1 MNNDLELYHNILFIE
16 CPWLNHSV
24 SEKKFQELLHSV
36 SKENYNQQPLYEVA
50 FKKPLTPK
58 RKYYHALIDNEAKR
72 YLNTI
77 HSLVSQASNDNEK
90 KFWVHTTLA
99 KKLKQKFTD
108 IEKIIKA
115 KKFQLTGIDNTQID
129 AKHRDDAFIIQF
141 LKYQLI
147 RLYLEIQNSYPAYL
161 KEESITEEDIYS
173 AWFSE
178 EAPQKS
184 FIITAPDHNLP
195 KPANPIVVQPQKKT
209 LNVIKGDIRDS
220 AKGILK
226 YDEIIS
232 KKDRFA
238 LAEEELFNSDLLDA
252 EYKFIKKRGNV
263 ERMAA
268 IYHIL
273 IQKQHFNQFHF
284 SGGKKKITD
293 LQIRK
298 FLNHRYIA
306 NIDKEFRNFKK
317 KKSFDEYINNNAAL
331 PLIIPS

>member
-1 MNNDLELYHNILFIE
+1 MNNNLELYHNILFIE
-16 CPWLNHSV
+16 CPWLNHSI

-77 HSLVSQASNDNEK
+77 HSLVGQASNDNEK
-90 KFWVHTTLA
+90 KFWAHTTLA

-115 KKFQLTGIDNTQID
+115 KKFQLTAIDNTQID

-161 KEESITEEDIYS
+161 KEESLTEEDIYS
-173 AWFSE
+173 AYFSE

-184 FIITAPDHNLP
+184 FIVTAPDHNLP
-195 KPANPIVVQPQKKT
+195 KPATSIIITKEKT
-209 LNVIKGDIRDS
+209 LNVIKGDIREI
-220 AKGILK
+220 AKGVLK
-226 YDEIIS
+226 YSDAVANPD
-232 KKDRFA
+232 KFA
-238 LAEEELFNSDLLDA
+238 SFESELFNQGLIDDK
-252 EYKFIKKRGNV
+252 YKFKKLRGQV
-263 ERMAA
+263 QELAA
-268 IYHIL
+268 VYHVL
-273 IQKQHFNQFHF
+273 MRKNYFHKFHF
-284 SGGKKKITD
+284 PGKKKVTG
-293 LQIRK
+293 LHIRK
-298 FLNHRYIA
+298 FLNHRYLA
-306 NIDKEFRNFKK
+306 NIDKEFRNFTDKT
-317 KKSFDEYINNNAAL
+317 SLESYIESKPWL
-331 PLIIPS
+331 SLIIPS